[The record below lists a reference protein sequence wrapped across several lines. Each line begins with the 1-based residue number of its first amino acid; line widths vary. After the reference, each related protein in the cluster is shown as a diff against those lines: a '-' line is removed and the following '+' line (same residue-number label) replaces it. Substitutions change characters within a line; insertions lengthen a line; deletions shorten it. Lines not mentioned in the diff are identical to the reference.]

1 MLRLLTG
8 RRWRW
13 RCTEGTGNNLE
24 QTLSGLTAGSS
35 YQVKFFATHRRD
47 AAGLNWGGALEEL
60 QVLIDGTEVWESTH
74 PPDDF
79 EAFSAAFTATSDT
92 AVLKF
97 NNNSPVRQSWL
108 LDLSRCRSR

>member
-1 MLRLLTG
+1 MRARGAELAQLALLRAHVPQRAGDLDEELRHPM
-8 RRWRW
+8 RRLI
-13 RCTEGTGNNLE
+13 GG
-24 QTLSGLTAGSS
+24 
-35 YQVKFFATHRRD
+35 RD

-79 EAFSAAFTATSDT
+79 ESFSAAFTATSDT

>member
-1 MLRLLTG
+1 MAVL
-8 RRWRW
+8 
-13 RCTEGTGNNLE
+13 CTEGTGNNLE

-79 EAFSAAFTATSDT
+79 ETFSAAFTATSDT

-97 NNNSPVRQSWL
+97 NNNSPVRQ
-108 LDLSRCRSR
+108 